1 MRCWLVSRLRCGAA
15 PWKRPTDRGSQL
27 IVGTG
32 WKHASYAAMLAFVL
46 LGTLPLHRYFHLS
59 VLRQPLRLLGAIVPT
74 ALLFVAWDLAAT
86 AAGQWRFDPAQTFTA
101 RLWGLPLEEYA
112 FFVVIPLAGILT
124 FEAVG
129 VARSRRR
136 AP

>member
-1 MRCWLVSRLRCGAA
+1 
-15 PWKRPTDRGSQL
+15 
-27 IVGTG
+27 
-32 WKHASYAAMLAFVL
+32 MLALVL
-46 LGTLPLHRYFHLS
+46 AGTLPLHGHYRLG
-59 VLRQPLRLLGAIVPT
+59 VLRQPLRLLLAIVPA

-86 AAGQWRFDPAQTFTA
+86 AAGQWHFDPAQTFSA

-124 FEAVG
+124 FEAVT
-129 VARSRRR
+129 VVISRRR